1 MVEGTN
7 IRDHYN
13 GFYNNTATDLFGT
26 AQFNGG
32 VRLDAQYFALPSQF
46 AASPLTTITF
56 SGGNG
61 GGEPFLAAVTV
72 SSAVPEPATWAM
84 MLLGFA
90 GLGFAGYRRSWTQ
103 RVASAEV

>member
-1 MVEGTN
+1 M
-7 IRDHYN
+7 
-13 GFYNNTATDLFGT
+13 
-26 AQFNGG
+26 
-32 VRLDAQYFALPSQF
+32 
-46 AASPLTTITF
+46 
-56 SGGNG
+56 
-61 GGEPFLAAVTV
+61 AAVTV